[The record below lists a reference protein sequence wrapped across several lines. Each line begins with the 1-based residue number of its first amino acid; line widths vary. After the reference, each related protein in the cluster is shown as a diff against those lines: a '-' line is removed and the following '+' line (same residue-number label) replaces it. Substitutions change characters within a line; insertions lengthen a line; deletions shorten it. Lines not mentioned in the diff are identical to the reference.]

1 MESIVSQQ
9 VFAAWV
15 QTAGLVVAASIAL
28 FIYGLHSFRTARRAR
43 TRDRL
48 YFDRVLMLAQ
58 HARKLFHKGELAC
71 SLAGTLPPAKLL
83 GMLDSERRSLIQA
96 LHLLPLEH
104 APDAALFYPI
114 LKLRVC
120 LTEMGEGLASPAQG
134 DARHMF
140 RCLHRRA
147 DAAATRID
155 ALCKLH
161 FAPPRLPLK
170 RRSEVGMPTTTV
182 DEYATFK
189 FLEAVY
195 LEPDCID
202 FEVLVNNQ
210 SVRCTISHDE
220 LDRLIEAN
228 HPQVRSDFRRHPTI
242 FRQQRELIWR
252 TAEYLIRA
260 GARSPVD
267 VTYTDIKTVQSA
279 PAPAQ
284 TPLKIGEAIY

>member
-15 QTAGLVVAASIAL
+15 QTAGLVIAAMIAL
-28 FIYGLHSFRTARRAR
+28 LMYGLHSYRMAHRAR
-43 TRDRL
+43 TRDRQF
-48 YFDRVLMLAQ
+48 FDRVLMLAQ
-58 HARKLFHKGELAC
+58 HVRRLFHKGELAC
-71 SLAGTLPPAKLL
+71 SSVGSAKLL
-83 GMLDSERRSLIQA
+83 AALDSERRCLIQA
-96 LHLLPLEH
+96 LHLLPLEQ
-104 APDAALFYPI
+104 APDAALFIPI

-120 LTEMGEGLASPAQG
+120 LTEMGEGLASATQV

-147 DAAATRID
+147 DTATARID

-170 RRSEVGMPTTTV
+170 RRSEVGMPTTAV

-189 FLEAVY
+189 FMEAVY
-195 LEPDCID
+195 LEPDRID

-220 LDRLIEAN
+220 LDRLIGESRL
-228 HPQVRSDFRRHPTI
+228 HVGHDFRRYATM
-242 FRQQRELIWR
+242 FKQQRELIWR

-260 GARSPVD
+260 GARSPVA
-267 VTYTDIKTVQSA
+267 VTYADIKTVQTT
-279 PAPAQ
+279 PAPPQA
-284 TPLKIGEAIY
+284 PLKIGEAIY

>member
-15 QTAGLVVAASIAL
+15 QTAGIVVAALIAL
-28 FIYGLHSFRTARRAR
+28 LIYGLHSYRIAHRAR
-43 TRDRL
+43 TRDRQF
-48 YFDRVLMLAQ
+48 FDRALVLAQ
-58 HARKLFHKGELAC
+58 HVRKLFHKGELAC
-71 SLAGTLPPAKLL
+71 SSSGTAPSAKLL
-83 GMLDSERRSLIQA
+83 ATLDSERQCLLQA
-96 LHLLPLEH
+96 LHLLPIEL
-104 APDAALFYPI
+104 AADAALFNPI

-120 LTEMGEGLASPAQG
+120 LTEMGEGLASATQG

-140 RCLHRRA
+140 RCLHRRS
-147 DAAATRID
+147 DSATARIE
-155 ALCKLH
+155 ALRQLH

-189 FLEAVY
+189 FMETAY

-220 LDRLIEAN
+220 LDRLIAAS
-228 HPQVRSDFRRHPTI
+228 HQQVGNDFRRHATI
-242 FRQQRELIWR
+242 FTQQRELIWR
-252 TAEYLIRA
+252 AAEYLIRA
-260 GARSPVD
+260 GARSPIAVS
-267 VTYTDIKTVQSA
+267 YADIKAVQSA
-279 PAPAQ
+279 SASAQ
-284 TPLKIGEAIY
+284 EPLKIGEAIY